1 MAWGFESPLG
11 HFPQKIDRNHG
22 AALVIGI
29 ILIMSLNNMASK
41 HNYALPRA
49 AKELLEG
56 ALARHG
62 LRGTR
67 HRELIFGSLLA
78 RRDHPTAEEVYVRV
92 KAMAPTIS
100 LATVYNCLE
109 TLVQC
114 GLVRAVNHERDATRY
129 CPNLS
134 EHAHFH
140 DRRTGRIYD
149 IDLPEDVVERL
160 KELLPEGYQTDSLEL
175 NFHGQSAAKPK
186 ETADASGT
194 PLNFS

>member
-1 MAWGFESPLG
+1 M
-11 HFPQKIDRNHG
+11 K
-22 AALVIGI
+22 V
-29 ILIMSLNNMASK
+29 SLN
-41 HNYALPRA
+41 HALPRA
-49 AKELLEG
+49 AKELLDD

-62 LRGTR
+62 LRGTK
-67 HRELIFGSLLA
+67 HREMIFGVLLA
-78 RRDHPTAEEVYVRV
+78 RRDHPTADEVYARA

-140 DRRTGRIYD
+140 DRQTGRIYD
-149 IDLPEDVVERL
+149 VDLPEDVIERL
-160 KELLPEGYQTDSLEL
+160 KELLPEGYEAESLEL
-175 NFHGQSAAKPK
+175 NIHGRTVPDLIQRS
-186 ETADASGT
+186 S
-194 PLNFS
+194 